1 MRILVVEDSSTMRR
15 VIVQVARELGLE
27 AIEAPNGAE
36 AMILLRK
43 HAHDIA
49 LVVLDW
55 NMPVMDG
62 YQALTKI
69 RSTPEYNQIPVLMAT
84 SDGVAEDVQKAI
96 AAGANGYLVKPFK
109 KEELSARISQMIPA
123 AYLQQ
128 KS

>member
-1 MRILVVEDSSTMRR
+1 MRILVVEDSATMRR
-15 VIVQVARELGLE
+15 VIVQVAKELGLE
-27 AIEAPNGAE
+27 SLEASNGAE

-43 HAHDIA
+43 NAHDIA

-62 YQALTKI
+62 YQALTKM
-69 RSTPEYNQIPVLMAT
+69 RATPEYNHIPVLMAT

-96 AAGANGYLVKPFK
+96 GAGANGYLVKPYK
-109 KEELSARISQMIPA
+109 KQELSARITQMIPA
-123 AYLQQ
+123 AYLPQ